1 MRGTASGRS
10 AAEDLV
16 SLAGNRRV
24 ALESF
29 RVIETGDAAL
39 ADRIIAPDFINR
51 EADDD
56 PDQRERQ
63 LAGPSGFM
71 ATARW
76 LSAAFSDLRF
86 KPIETL
92 AEDERVAVLATMTAT
107 HTGSFQGIAP
117 TGKRLQQHQFHL
129 FRLRAGKIIEHSA
142 QRDDLG
148 LLLHLRGHPRA
159 DR

>member
-1 MRGTASGRS
+1 
-10 AAEDLV
+10 
-16 SLAGNRRV
+16 V

-29 RVIETGDAAL
+29 RVIETADPAL
-39 ADRIIAPDFINR
+39 ADRIIAADFVNR

-56 PDQRERQ
+56 PDQPDRQ

-71 ATARW
+71 ATALW

-86 KPIETL
+86 EPIETL
-92 AEDERVAVLATMTAT
+92 AEDERVAVLAMMTGT
-107 HTGSFQGIAP
+107 HTGTFQGIAP
-117 TGKRLQQHQFHL
+117 TGKRLQQRQFHL

-148 LLLHLRGHPRA
+148 LLLHLRGLSPA

>member
-1 MRGTASGRS
+1 M
-10 AAEDLV
+10 
-16 SLAGNRRV
+16 

-29 RVIETGDAAL
+29 RVIETGNAAL
-39 ADRIIAPDFINR
+39 ADRIIAPEFINR

-56 PDQRERQ
+56 PDEPERQ

-86 KPIETL
+86 EPIETL
-92 AEDERVAVLATMTAT
+92 AEDERVAILANMTGNC
-107 HTGSFQGIAP
+107 TGTFQGIAP
-117 TGKRLQQHQFHL
+117 IGRRVQQRQFHL

-148 LLLHLRGHPRA
+148 LLLHLRGHSPA